1 MRVDDVHSAWEALS
15 STTELSHITTNARL
29 QAARAEVFKEVE
41 RCKHAAPQFSGDG
54 KVAVFRIQSAAQIHP
69 MIAARWA
76 GHLQSNKLEIVM
88 VANEGYLDN
97 KVNFSCRIPRCARN
111 RKTPVNIIESLKAY
125 ASLPDLNVASENGD
139 APKEGP
145 GREAEAEAEEAEP
158 TLLQRMGDH
167 FARGHVQ
174 ASGGIVAPED
184 FEELMRRMEVGVK
197 KKKEKKK
204 EEEAE
209 EEEEEEPSSSRGS
222 PSKTKKREIDA
233 TQKNTLL
240 TYFGKK
246 S

>member
-1 MRVDDVHSAWEALS
+1 
-15 STTELSHITTNARL
+15 
-29 QAARAEVFKEVE
+29 
-41 RCKHAAPQFSGDG
+41 
-54 KVAVFRIQSAAQIHP
+54 

-111 RKTPVNIIESLKAY
+111 RKSPVNIIESLKAY
-125 ASLPDLNVASENGD
+125 ASLPHLNVAAENGD
-139 APKEGP
+139 APKEGT
-145 GREAEAEAEEAEP
+145 GREAEAEEAEP
-158 TLLQRMGDH
+158 TLLQRMGER

-197 KKKEKKK
+197 KKKK

-209 EEEEEEPSSSRGS
+209 EEKEASSSRGS

-246 S
+246 G

>member
-1 MRVDDVHSAWEALS
+1 
-15 STTELSHITTNARL
+15 
-29 QAARAEVFKEVE
+29 
-41 RCKHAAPQFSGDG
+41 
-54 KVAVFRIQSAAQIHP
+54 

-125 ASLPDLNVASENGD
+125 ASLPHLNVASENGD

-145 GREAEAEAEEAEP
+145 GREAEAEEAEP
-158 TLLQRMGDH
+158 TLLQRMGER

-174 ASGGIVAPED
+174 ASGGIVAPKD

-197 KKKEKKK
+197 KKKK

-209 EEEEEEPSSSRGS
+209 EEKEASSSRGS

-246 S
+246 G

>member
-15 STTELSHITTNARL
+15 SATELSHITTNARL
-29 QAARAEVFKEVE
+29 RAARAEVFKEVE

-125 ASLPDLNVASENGD
+125 ASLPDLKVAAENGD

-145 GREAEAEAEEAEP
+145 GREAEAEEAEP
-158 TLLQRMGDH
+158 TLLQRMGEH

-197 KKKEKKK
+197 KKKKK

-209 EEEEEEPSSSRGS
+209 EEEEASSSRGS

>member
-1 MRVDDVHSAWEALS
+1 
-15 STTELSHITTNARL
+15 
-29 QAARAEVFKEVE
+29 
-41 RCKHAAPQFSGDG
+41 
-54 KVAVFRIQSAAQIHP
+54 
-69 MIAARWA
+69 
-76 GHLQSNKLEIVM
+76 M

-125 ASLPDLNVASENGD
+125 ASLPDFKVAAENVD
-139 APKEGP
+139 VPKEGP
-145 GREAEAEAEEAEP
+145 GREAEAEETEP
-158 TLLQRMGDH
+158 TLLQRMGEH

-197 KKKEKKK
+197 KKQEKKK

-209 EEEEEEPSSSRGS
+209 EEEEEASSSRGS
-222 PSKTKKREIDA
+222 SSKTKKREIDA

-246 S
+246 G

>member
-1 MRVDDVHSAWEALS
+1 MSVDDVHSAWEALS
-15 STTELSHITTNARL
+15 SATELSHITTNARL

-125 ASLPDLNVASENGD
+125 ARLPDFKVAAENGN
-139 APKEGP
+139 AAQERP

-158 TLLQRMGDH
+158 TLLQRMGEH

-197 KKKEKKK
+197 KKKK

-209 EEEEEEPSSSRGS
+209 EEEEASSSRGS

-246 S
+246 G

>member
-1 MRVDDVHSAWEALS
+1 
-15 STTELSHITTNARL
+15 
-29 QAARAEVFKEVE
+29 
-41 RCKHAAPQFSGDG
+41 
-54 KVAVFRIQSAAQIHP
+54 

-125 ASLPDLNVASENGD
+125 ASLPDLKVAAENGD

-145 GREAEAEAEEAEP
+145 GREAEAEEAEP
-158 TLLQRMGDH
+158 TLLQRMGER

-197 KKKEKKK
+197 KKKK

-209 EEEEEEPSSSRGS
+209 EEKEASSSRGS
-222 PSKTKKREIDA
+222 TSKTKKREIDA

-246 S
+246 G

>member
-1 MRVDDVHSAWEALS
+1 MGVDDVHSAWEALS
-15 STTELSHITTNARL
+15 SATELSHITTNARL
-29 QAARAEVFKEVE
+29 RAARAEVFKEVE

-125 ASLPDLNVASENGD
+125 ASLPHLKVASENGD

-145 GREAEAEAEEAEP
+145 GREAEAEETEP
-158 TLLQRMGDH
+158 TLLQRMGER

-197 KKKEKKK
+197 KKKKK
-204 EEEAE
+204 EEGAE
-209 EEEEEEPSSSRGS
+209 EEEEEASSSRGS

-246 S
+246 VD

>member
-15 STTELSHITTNARL
+15 SATELSHITTNARL
-29 QAARAEVFKEVE
+29 RAARAEVFKEVE

-54 KVAVFRIQSAAQIHP
+54 KVAVFRIQSTAQIHP

-125 ASLPDLNVASENGD
+125 ASLPDLNVAAENVD

-145 GREAEAEAEEAEP
+145 GREAEAEEAEP
-158 TLLQRMGDH
+158 TLLQRMGEN

-197 KKKEKKK
+197 KKKKK

-209 EEEEEEPSSSRGS
+209 EEEEEASSSRGS

-246 S
+246 G

>member
-15 STTELSHITTNARL
+15 SATELSHITTNARL

-76 GHLQSNKLEIVM
+76 GHLQSNKLQIVM

-125 ASLPDLNVASENGD
+125 ASLPDLKVAAENVD
-139 APKEGP
+139 AVQEGP
-145 GREAEAEAEEAEP
+145 GREAEAEEAEL
-158 TLLQRMGDH
+158 TLLQRMGER

-197 KKKEKKK
+197 KKKKK

-209 EEEEEEPSSSRGS
+209 EEEEEASSSRGS

-246 S
+246 G

>member
-1 MRVDDVHSAWEALS
+1 MLTLRVDDVHSAWEALS
-15 STTELSHITTNARL
+15 SATELSHITTNARL
-29 QAARAEVFKEVE
+29 RAARAEVFKEVE

-54 KVAVFRIQSAAQIHP
+54 KVAVFRIQSTAQIHP

-125 ASLPDLNVASENGD
+125 ASLPDLKVVAENGD

-145 GREAEAEAEEAEP
+145 GREAEAEEAEP
-158 TLLQRMGDH
+158 TLLQRMGEN

-197 KKKEKKK
+197 KKKK

-209 EEEEEEPSSSRGS
+209 EEEEASSSRGS

-246 S
+246 G

>member
-1 MRVDDVHSAWEALS
+1 
-15 STTELSHITTNARL
+15 
-29 QAARAEVFKEVE
+29 
-41 RCKHAAPQFSGDG
+41 
-54 KVAVFRIQSAAQIHP
+54 

-125 ASLPDLNVASENGD
+125 ASLPDLNVAAENGD
-139 APKEGP
+139 APREGP
-145 GREAEAEAEEAEP
+145 GREAEAEEAEP
-158 TLLQRMGDH
+158 TLLQRMGEH

-209 EEEEEEPSSSRGS
+209 EEGEASSSRGS

-246 S
+246 G

>member
-1 MRVDDVHSAWEALS
+1 
-15 STTELSHITTNARL
+15 
-29 QAARAEVFKEVE
+29 
-41 RCKHAAPQFSGDG
+41 
-54 KVAVFRIQSAAQIHP
+54 
-69 MIAARWA
+69 
-76 GHLQSNKLEIVM
+76 M

-125 ASLPDLNVASENGD
+125 ASLPDLNVAAENGN
-139 APKEGP
+139 AAQEGP

-158 TLLQRMGDH
+158 TLLQRMGER

-209 EEEEEEPSSSRGS
+209 EEEEEEASSSRGS

-246 S
+246 G

>member
-125 ASLPDLNVASENGD
+125 ASLPDFKVAAENVD
-139 APKEGP
+139 APKGEP
-145 GREAEAEAEEAEP
+145 GREAEEAEAEP
-158 TLLQRMGDH
+158 TLLQRMGER

-197 KKKEKKK
+197 KKKK

-209 EEEEEEPSSSRGS
+209 EEKEASSSRGS

-246 S
+246 G

>member
-1 MRVDDVHSAWEALS
+1 
-15 STTELSHITTNARL
+15 
-29 QAARAEVFKEVE
+29 
-41 RCKHAAPQFSGDG
+41 
-54 KVAVFRIQSAAQIHP
+54 

-125 ASLPDLNVASENGD
+125 ASLPHLKVVAENVD

-145 GREAEAEAEEAEP
+145 GREPEAEEAEP
-158 TLLQRMGDH
+158 TLLQRMGES

-197 KKKEKKK
+197 KKKK
-204 EEEAE
+204 EEGAE
-209 EEEEEEPSSSRGS
+209 EEEEASSSRSS

-246 S
+246 G

>member
-1 MRVDDVHSAWEALS
+1 
-15 STTELSHITTNARL
+15 
-29 QAARAEVFKEVE
+29 
-41 RCKHAAPQFSGDG
+41 
-54 KVAVFRIQSAAQIHP
+54 
-69 MIAARWA
+69 
-76 GHLQSNKLEIVM
+76 M

-125 ASLPDLNVASENGD
+125 ASLPDLRVAAENVN

-145 GREAEAEAEEAEP
+145 GREAEAEEAEP
-158 TLLQRMGDH
+158 TLLQRMGEN

-209 EEEEEEPSSSRGS
+209 EEAEASSSRSS

>member
-1 MRVDDVHSAWEALS
+1 
-15 STTELSHITTNARL
+15 
-29 QAARAEVFKEVE
+29 
-41 RCKHAAPQFSGDG
+41 
-54 KVAVFRIQSAAQIHP
+54 
-69 MIAARWA
+69 
-76 GHLQSNKLEIVM
+76 M

-125 ASLPDLNVASENGD
+125 ASLPHLKVAAENGD

-145 GREAEAEAEEAEP
+145 GREEAEEAEP
-158 TLLQRMGDH
+158 TLLQRMGER

-197 KKKEKKK
+197 KKEKKK

-209 EEEEEEPSSSRGS
+209 EEEEASSSRGS

>member
-15 STTELSHITTNARL
+15 SATELSHITTNARL

-125 ASLPDLNVASENGD
+125 ASLPDLNVAAENGD

-145 GREAEAEAEEAEP
+145 GREAEAEEAEP
-158 TLLQRMGDH
+158 TLLQRMGER

-184 FEELMRRMEVGVK
+184 FEELMRRMEVGVMK

-204 EEEAE
+204 GEEAE
-209 EEEEEEPSSSRGS
+209 EEEEASSSRGS

-246 S
+246 G

>member
-1 MRVDDVHSAWEALS
+1 MLTLRVDDVHSAWEALS
-15 STTELSHITTNARL
+15 SATELSHITTNARL
-29 QAARAEVFKEVE
+29 RAARAEVFKEVE

-125 ASLPDLNVASENGD
+125 ASLPDFKVAAENVD

-145 GREAEAEAEEAEP
+145 GREAEAEEAEP
-158 TLLQRMGDH
+158 TLLQRMGER

-197 KKKEKKK
+197 KKKK

-209 EEEEEEPSSSRGS
+209 EEKEASSSRGS

-246 S
+246 G